1 MDTFITYIC
10 NWPTSLRSI
19 CFCTVFDSRW
29 FFWLINIWLDYFN
42 YLSLFL
48 YIFAIF
54 IQFGCVSMSVYAKG
68 LLEKARREIETNYK
82 ETGFRETNF
91 ERHKREEKEHGR

>member
-1 MDTFITYIC
+1 M
-10 NWPTSLRSI
+10 
-19 CFCTVFDSRW
+19 
-29 FFWLINIWLDYFN
+29 DYFN